1 MCAQVS
7 AELPSSP
14 PGGSTWLEE
23 VVDEGET
30 RRSKGSSGA
39 TCTGLRMNTGQVCGA
54 VSGRKRVTLR
64 SRIIEEICGG
74 IHHCRERRRETQ
86 DRITADGKIS
96 KHLKCQVS
104 Y

>member
-1 MCAQVS
+1 MPLSSVFLQVPVFQVSVCAQVS

-39 TCTGLRMNTGQVCGA
+39 TCTGLNAGQVCGA
-54 VSGRKRVTLR
+54 VRGRKRVTLR
-64 SRIIEEICGG
+64 SRVIEEICGG
-74 IHHCRERRRETQ
+74 IHHCRETEGDTGQ
-86 DRITADGKIS
+86 D
-96 KHLKCQVS
+96 HC
-104 Y
+104 